1 MEAAVHKVIS
11 EFEANPMVCS
21 RALRS
26 LFEKDERGFFPG
38 ILPLLRRGEDSPG
51 FQYLLTFLFS
61 HGILLKPLCD
71 PRVFTLDEATGI
83 ARRMSQVDSQFDVR
97 LLRTLLEKNGNTGPP
112 QMKAGSRI
120 WYDPGQRSS

>member
-26 LFEKDERGFFPG
+26 LFERDERGFFPG

-51 FQYLLTFLFS
+51 FP
-61 HGILLKPLCD
+61 GM
-71 PRVFTLDEATGI
+71 PRP
-83 ARRMSQVDSQFDVR
+83 S
-97 LLRTLLEKNGNTGPP
+97 LRGAK
-112 QMKAGSRI
+112 R
-120 WYDPGQRSS
+120 